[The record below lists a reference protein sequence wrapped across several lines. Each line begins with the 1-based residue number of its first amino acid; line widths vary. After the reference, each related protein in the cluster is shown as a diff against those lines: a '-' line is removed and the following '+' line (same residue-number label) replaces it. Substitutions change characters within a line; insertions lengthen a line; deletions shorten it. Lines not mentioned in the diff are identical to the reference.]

1 MSLAI
6 AFKGSEGVV
15 LAADS
20 RVTISVTI
28 KDPNTGADWLIP
40 ATFDNATKLLKIA
53 GQNHVAA
60 VTYGIG
66 TIGHPE
72 PRTAHS
78 LLPELEAA
86 LDPKKRLSVEDFA
99 KKLSEFFVDQWN
111 TRMPPG
117 VFPGSMIFIVAGFDE
132 KAAYGR
138 VFEIQIPNAPVPIE
152 RLMASEFGPLFGGQQ
167 EITAR
172 LLNGVDIPGLMA
184 IKQELA
190 LDDVRIKT
198 LETKIAEA
206 SSAKIP
212 YQFLPLQDCVDL
224 SMLLVRTTTQLMEYQ
239 TSVRGVGG
247 AIDIATITRQEGF
260 CYVQHKEIR
269 GQDRRS

>member
-20 RVTISVTI
+20 RVTLTVPF
-28 KDPNTGADWLIP
+28 KDLQGKDWLVP

-53 GQNHVAA
+53 SQKHVAA
-60 VTYGIG
+60 VTYGLG

-78 LLPELEAA
+78 LLPELEAKI
-86 LDPKKRLSVEDFA
+86 DPQKRLSVEDFA
-99 KKLSEFFVDQWN
+99 KQLSDFFLEQWAA
-111 TRMPPG
+111 RVPAGVVPG
-117 VFPGSMIFIVAGFDE
+117 TMVFLVAGFDE
-132 KAAYGR
+132 NAPYGR
-138 VFEIQIPNAPVPIE
+138 IFEIQIPGAAVPSE
-152 RLMASEFGPLFGGQQ
+152 RQVGGVFGPLFGGQQ

-172 LLNGVDIPGLMA
+172 LLNGQDPPCLAA
-184 IKQELA
+184 IKQELG
-190 LDDVRIKT
+190 LDDAKIKQ
-198 LETKIAEA
+198 LETKIAEV

-224 SMLLVRTTTQLMEYQ
+224 CMLLVRTTAQIMEYQ
-239 TSVRGVGG
+239 TSIRGVGG
-247 AIDIATITRQEGF
+247 AIDVATITQKEGF

-269 GQDRRS
+269 GESGRT